1 MVENEIKKTGHSYSD
16 VLKAI
21 DKLAEEEKIELL
33 EFLKLN
39 EITYLMDNAESVTA
53 YCNDL
58 IAYTNKF
65 IAIAKALPKLYK
77 MVNAPTDAVNDIVC
91 EYDKLDEDKKKETA
105 LKLMNNGAFQKDCCE
120 ILVGDVER
128 LVNEN
133 PTLKAIDN
141 TFNIINWYKK
151 NVERGIGMNH
161 KYEV

>member
-1 MVENEIKKTGHSYSD
+1 MAENEIKKTGHSYSE
-16 VLKAI
+16 VMRAI
-21 DKLAEEEKIELL
+21 DKLPEEEKTELL

-58 IAYTNKF
+58 IAYTNKL
-65 IAIAKALPKLYK
+65 IAVAKALPKVYK
-77 MVNAPTDAVNDIVC
+77 MVNAPTDAVDDIVC

-141 TFNIINWYKK
+141 SFNIIGWYKK
-151 NVERGIGMNH
+151 NIERGIGMNH
-161 KYEV
+161 KYGV